1 LAVARAE
8 EATRRVEKRKA
19 EAEAKEATAA
29 AKRARIRQEECDE
42 AIRQIHL
49 LRDEM
54 ETVGERAEELLA
66 KLVSMADCDTSVVE
80 MAWMERLVREA
91 MAAEQRLLQVIEAN
105 EVDWQV
111 DQHNEFMD
119 GEDAEEEEDEAEELG
134 SDDDDDEDDDEDV
147 AGVKLGRFGQ
157 LEVVADE
164 DVEREE
170 GADAFDED
178 EYKRAMAALR
188 KGRMAPGDLRGMEYE
203 AKA

>member
-1 LAVARAE
+1 
-8 EATRRVEKRKA
+8 
-19 EAEAKEATAA
+19 
-29 AKRARIRQEECDE
+29 
-42 AIRQIHL
+42 
-49 LRDEM
+49 
-54 ETVGERAEELLA
+54 
-66 KLVSMADCDTSVVE
+66 MADCDTSVVE

-119 GEDAEEEEDEAEELG
+119 GEDAEEEEDETEELG

-178 EYKRAMAALR
+178 EYKRDMAALR